1 VTIKASEK
9 GQALIL
15 ITLVAIGLFA
25 FASLAIDGS
34 MAFSDKRHAQNAADT
49 SVLAAALAKIRGQ
62 NWTTTVDT
70 AKARAASN
78 GYNDDGIT
86 SVVEVYLCNDA
97 NASCTALPAGA
108 KPEEYIQV
116 KITSHVKT
124 YFARIIGRNKLTN
137 AVTAVARAVPG
148 FRKSLFSGQ
157 AMVALNKNECPAY
170 KYNGGG
176 NVTVTGSGIFVNSDC
191 SAVNPAALTSTS
203 TGASLE
209 VPCYNVV
216 GTVYDPKST
225 VKTTGPCSSINR
237 DLTQQISNPLAAF
250 PRPNVPCDP
259 SNIKTT
265 SGKTVLDPG
274 YYTGNNFP
282 GGNADYTLKPGIY
295 CIAVSN
301 GFNVTSGSVH
311 GSDVLIYMISGGVT
325 WNSDSS
331 LTASTDPNNP
341 FQGLLLAMAPDNRNT
356 VDIQGNGGATF
367 TGTILAPESL
377 VKLAGASGS
386 TTQLYNQ
393 IIADQISITGGAGL
407 FINFQ
412 ANQQWEPPVPP
423 AIEMNQ

>member
-1 VTIKASEK
+1 
-9 GQALIL
+9 
-15 ITLVAIGLFA
+15 
-25 FASLAIDGS
+25 
-34 MAFSDKRHAQNAADT
+34 
-49 SVLAAALAKIRGQ
+49 
-62 NWTTTVDT
+62 
-70 AKARAASN
+70 
-78 GYNDDGIT
+78 
-86 SVVEVYLCNDA
+86 
-97 NASCTALPAGA
+97 
-108 KPEEYIQV
+108 
-116 KITSHVKT
+116 
-124 YFARIIGRNKLTN
+124 
-137 AVTAVARAVPG
+137 
-148 FRKSLFSGQ
+148 
-157 AMVALNKNECPAY
+157 
-170 KYNGGG
+170 
-176 NVTVTGSGIFVNSDC
+176 
-191 SAVNPAALTSTS
+191 
-203 TGASLE
+203 
-209 VPCYNVV
+209 
-216 GTVYDPKST
+216 
-225 VKTTGPCSSINR
+225 
-237 DLTQQISNPLAAF
+237 LAAF